1 MSKYTNVIDL
11 TQRAQK
17 ERKREERGGD
27 ILKKPEPT
35 LPSVTVD
42 NLPQSMV
49 QGMTAMGWD
58 ELTPVQSEAIP
69 YLRERRDLIVQA
81 QTGTG
86 KTGAFLLP
94 LMEQLDPDAD
104 HMQALIISPTRELAR
119 QTFEAF
125 KRMKAGSKETNKLYG
140 ALIYGGVGYKQ
151 QIRDMEKGHVVVSTP
166 GRLLDHLKKGTLSL
180 EKLDTLIIDEADELL
195 SMGFYPD
202 IQEIINEYT
211 PKDRHSNLFSATVPY
226 KVQVMAEEFLTDP
239 GYLSLSEDQV
249 GAESIEHRYYIVP
262 QMEKDETL
270 VHLIEEEQPES
281 AIIFANT
288 KRDVRYIAEFLQ
300 NQGYNA
306 DQISGDLQQRARE
319 KVMKRIRDGELRL
332 LVATDV
338 AARGIDISDL
348 SHVFIYDVPQ
358 DREYYIHRS
367 GRTARAGKSGVVIV
381 LATFLEERDLQA
393 IGRHYDIDFKKGTLP
408 GDEQEIEEI
417 EEEIEEEKQA
427 EHERVHDALD
437 EWFRET
443 APEDREQWEEL
454 LPLVERLRNEERS
467 ELLAMVLDDWRKR
480 HLTE

>member
-1 MSKYTNVIDL
+1 MSKFTNVIDL

-27 ILKKPEPT
+27 VLKKPQPE
-35 LPSVTVD
+35 LSSVTID
-42 NLPQSMV
+42 ELPTVMV
-49 QGMTAMGWD
+49 QSMTAMGWE
-58 ELTPVQSEAIP
+58 ELTPVQAEALP
-69 YLRERRDLIVQA
+69 YLRKRRDLIVQA

-119 QTFEAF
+119 QTDESFN
-125 KRMKAGSKETNKLYG
+125 RMKAGSKETNKLHS
-140 ALIYGGVGYKQ
+140 ALVYGGVGYKR
-151 QIRDMEKGHVVVSTP
+151 QIQDMKKGQVVISTP

-180 EKLDTLIIDEADELL
+180 KKLDTLIIDEADELL
-195 SMGFYPD
+195 SMGFFPD
-202 IQEIINEYT
+202 IQEIINEYVGE
-211 PKDRHSNLFSATVPY
+211 DRHSNLFSATVPY

-239 GYLSLSEDQV
+239 GYLSLSEEQV
-249 GAESIEHRYYIVP
+249 HAESIEHRYYVVP
-262 QMEKDETL
+262 QMDKDETL
-270 VHLIEEEQPES
+270 VDLIEEENPDS

-288 KRDVRYIAEFLQ
+288 KRDVRYVAEFLQ
-300 NQGYNA
+300 NRGYNA
-306 DQISGDLQQRARE
+306 DQISGDLPQRARE
-319 KVMKRIRDGELRL
+319 KVMQRIRDGELRL
-332 LVATDV
+332 MVATDV

-367 GRTARAGKSGVVIV
+367 GRTARAGKSGVVIA
-381 LATFLEERDLQA
+381 LATFLEESDLKA
-393 IGRHYDIDFKKGTLP
+393 IGRHYEIDFKKSVRP
-408 GDEQEIEEI
+408 GH
-417 EEEIEEEKQA
+417 EEETEEELEEEKQA

-443 APEDREQWEEL
+443 APEDRQLWEDL
-454 LPLVERLRNEERS
+454 LPLVERLLDEERS

>member
-1 MSKYTNVIDL
+1 MSNFTNVIDL
-11 TQRAQK
+11 TQKAQK

-27 ILKKPEPT
+27 LLKKPQPE
-35 LPSVTVD
+35 LASVTVD
-42 NLPQSMV
+42 ELPVQMV

-58 ELTPVQSEAIP
+58 ELTPVQAEALP

-94 LMEQLDPDAD
+94 LMEQLDPEAD

-119 QTFEAF
+119 QTDEAF
-125 KRMKAGSKETNKLYG
+125 NQMKAGSKETNKLHS
-140 ALIYGGVGYKQ
+140 ALVYGGVGYKR
-151 QIRDMEKGHVVVSTP
+151 QIQDMKKGQVVISTP

-180 EKLDTLIIDEADELL
+180 KQLDTLIIDEADELL

-202 IQEIINEYT
+202 IQEIINDYIG
-211 PKDRHSNLFSATVPY
+211 KNRHSNLFSATVPY

-239 GYLSLSEDQV
+239 GYLSLSEEQV
-249 GAESIEHRYYIVP
+249 HAESIEHRYYVVP
-262 QMEKDETL
+262 QMDKDETL
-270 VHLIEEEQPES
+270 VDLIEEENPDS

-300 NQGYNA
+300 NRGYNA
-306 DQISGDLQQRARE
+306 DQISGDLAQKARE

-367 GRTARAGKSGVVIV
+367 GRTARAGKSGVVIA
-381 LATFLEERDLQA
+381 LATFLEEPDLKA
-393 IGRHYDIDFKKGTLP
+393 IGRHYEIDFKKCVRP
-408 GDEQEIEEI
+408 GH
-417 EEEIEEEKQA
+417 EEEFDEVIAEEKQA
-427 EHERVHDALD
+427 EHERVHDALE
-437 EWFRET
+437 EWFEET
-443 APEDREQWEEL
+443 APEDRQHWEDL
-454 LPLVERLRNEERS
+454 LPLVERLLDEERS